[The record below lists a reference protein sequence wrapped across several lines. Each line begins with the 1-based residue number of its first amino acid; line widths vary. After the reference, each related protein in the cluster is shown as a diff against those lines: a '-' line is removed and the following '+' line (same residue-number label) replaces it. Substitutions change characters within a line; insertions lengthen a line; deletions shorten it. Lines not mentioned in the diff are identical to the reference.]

1 MTVAVIGIR
10 TIQYLSF
17 NDVETHSH
25 LNDNTALKFL
35 LGVLFF
41 LPINCANIKT
51 SLLHGRMIMTTTK
64 QIQTLLNGTISSLRS
79 VIPISMDFQPPSS
92 SQQPFE
98 QSEMGVLIGIVG
110 DIKGRIIIDSTP
122 ATFGSV
128 GAAMFGMPLEGEML
142 ESFTGE
148 LGNMI
153 AGNLCTIVGQ
163 DGLEL
168 DITPPT
174 VMVGNTKLYGFQ
186 KLFRLPAEIEN
197 IGDIT
202 ILLTIDDED

>member
-1 MTVAVIGIR
+1 M
-10 TIQYLSF
+10 S
-17 NDVETHSH
+17 
-25 LNDNTALKFL
+25 
-35 LGVLFF
+35 
-41 LPINCANIKT
+41 T
-51 SLLHGRMIMTTTK
+51 SKH
-64 QIQTLLNGTISSLRS
+64 IQTILNGTINSLKTILPMNIEVKSPSISSEPY
-79 VIPISMDFQPPSS
+79 IQ
-92 SQQPFE
+92 E
-98 QSEMGVLIGIVG
+98 QMGVLIGIVG
-110 DIKGRIIIDSTP
+110 NIKGRIIIDGTP
-122 ATFGSV
+122 NAFGSV

-186 KLFRLPAEIEN
+186 KLFRLPAVIEN

>member
-1 MTVAVIGIR
+1 M
-10 TIQYLSF
+10 
-17 NDVETHSH
+17 
-25 LNDNTALKFL
+25 NTSK
-35 LGVLFF
+35 
-41 LPINCANIKT
+41 
-51 SLLHGRMIMTTTK
+51 H
-64 QIQTLLNGTISSLRS
+64 IQTILNGTISALKTILPMNIEVKTPS
-79 VIPISMDFQPPSS
+79 IS
-92 SQQPFE
+92 
-98 QSEMGVLIGIVG
+98 SEPYIQDQMGVLIGIVG
-110 DIKGRIIIDSTP
+110 DIKGRIIIDGTP
-122 ATFGSV
+122 TAFGGV

-186 KLFRLPAEIEN
+186 KIFRLPAVIEN

>member
-1 MTVAVIGIR
+1 M
-10 TIQYLSF
+10 S
-17 NDVETHSH
+17 
-25 LNDNTALKFL
+25 
-35 LGVLFF
+35 
-41 LPINCANIKT
+41 T
-51 SLLHGRMIMTTTK
+51 SKH
-64 QIQTLLNGTISSLRS
+64 IQTILNGTISSLKTI
-79 VIPISMDFQPPSS
+79 IPMNIEVKSPSISSEPYIQ
-92 SQQPFE
+92 E
-98 QSEMGVLIGIVG
+98 QMGVLIGIVG
-110 DIKGRIIIDSTP
+110 DIKGRIIIDGTP
-122 ATFGSV
+122 AAFGGV

-163 DGLEL
+163 DGLNL

-186 KLFRLPAEIEN
+186 KLFRLPAVIEN

>member
-1 MTVAVIGIR
+1 M
-10 TIQYLSF
+10 S
-17 NDVETHSH
+17 
-25 LNDNTALKFL
+25 
-35 LGVLFF
+35 
-41 LPINCANIKT
+41 T
-51 SLLHGRMIMTTTK
+51 SKH
-64 QIQTLLNGTISSLRS
+64 IQTILNGTISSLKTI
-79 VIPISMDFQPPSS
+79 IPMNIEVKSPSISSEPYIQ
-92 SQQPFE
+92 E
-98 QSEMGVLIGIVG
+98 QMGVLIGIVG
-110 DIKGRIIIDSTP
+110 DIKGRIIIDGTP
-122 ATFGSV
+122 NAFGSV
-128 GAAMFGMPLEGEML
+128 GAVMFGMPLEGEML

-186 KLFRLPAEIEN
+186 KLFRLPAVIEN